1 MPEEMTES
9 QKNLQER
16 YIDIFQKL
24 YDMVERDFKRSP
36 HKKMVHARIEEASM
50 FVNKAIRDQ

>member
-1 MPEEMTES
+1 MTET

-36 HKKMVHARIEEASM
+36 HRKIVQDKLGEAAM
-50 FVNKAIRDQ
+50 FVNKAIRDK

>member
-1 MPEEMTES
+1 MALTDS

-24 YDMVERDFKRSP
+24 LDMVERDFKRSP
-36 HKKMVHARIEEASM
+36 HKKIVVARIEEAAM
-50 FVNKAIRDQ
+50 FVSKAIRDQ